1 MCNADVFLGFLA
13 ILFPPLP
20 VWIKRGICSA
30 DSLINIL
37 LSCLGWLP
45 GLLHAWYVI
54 AKFPDPY
61 DDYEQ
66 VPHNNESGRVT
77 YVFVSQ
83 QPGSQ
88 QPPAANGSGKN
99 KSASRPQNY
108 GATNNARN
116 NGAGSS
122 SAGAA
127 GGSSGAHAPPT
138 YAEAVKGDNK
148 IQTQE

>member
-1 MCNADVFLGFLA
+1 MCNSDVFLGFLA

-54 AKFPDPY
+54 AQFPDPY

-66 VPHNNESGRVT
+66 VPQHNESGRVT

-88 QPPAANGSGKN
+88 QRPAAAAPKNN
-99 KSASRPQNY
+99 KSGATAGRPQNY
-108 GATNNARN
+108 GATNNNA
-116 NGAGSS
+116 ASSS

-127 GGSSGAHAPPT
+127 NGGSEGNGPPT

-148 IQTQE
+148 IQSHD

>member
-20 VWIKRGICSA
+20 VWIKRGICSV

-66 VPHNNESGRVT
+66 VPQHNESGRVT

-88 QPPAANGSGKN
+88 GRPNANGRQSQHNGKT
-99 KSASRPQNY
+99 AARPQNY
-108 GATNNARN
+108 GATND
-116 NGAGSS
+116 NGASSS
-122 SAGAA
+122 SAGPA
-127 GGSSGAHAPPT
+127 SGANAPPT

-148 IQTQE
+148 IQTQD